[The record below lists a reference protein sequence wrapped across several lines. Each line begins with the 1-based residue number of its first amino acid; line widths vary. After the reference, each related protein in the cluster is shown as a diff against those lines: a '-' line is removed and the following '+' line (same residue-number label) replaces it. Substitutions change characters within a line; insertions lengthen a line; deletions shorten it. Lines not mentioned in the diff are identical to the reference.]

1 VVRCRVAAVRGTGKV
16 RWRALTDGA
25 GVGGRNSARAVVGLA
40 VGPATMGPAER
51 TITFMIY

>member
-1 VVRCRVAAVRGTGKV
+1 VVRCRVAAVRGTGKA

-25 GVGGRNSARAVVGLA
+25 GVGGRNDARAAVGLA